1 MNEAG
6 GEQAP
11 LLTTPPPVTPVTG
24 ACTPRV
30 RKPENFRQ
38 AQKVNCPNG
47 ARESPLEGVLPKLID
62 RFLSLNAEESVSP
75 GRSEFCRDST

>member
-24 ACTPRV
+24 ARTPRV
-30 RKPENFRQ
+30 RRPENFRQ
-38 AQKVNCPNG
+38 AH
-47 ARESPLEGVLPKLID
+47 VLPKMID

-75 GRSEFCRDST
+75 GGSEFCRDDQA